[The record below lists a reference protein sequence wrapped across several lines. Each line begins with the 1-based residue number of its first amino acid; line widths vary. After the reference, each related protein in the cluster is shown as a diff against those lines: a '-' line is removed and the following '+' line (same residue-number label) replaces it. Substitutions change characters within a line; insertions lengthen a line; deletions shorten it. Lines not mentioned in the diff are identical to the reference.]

1 MVYTRGVA
9 EPDTYLREIEDLA
22 AQNLR
27 QPLAIVGFGGWIDA
41 GFAATGAVKYLVEH
55 MAAERIADLDPE
67 PFYAFT
73 DTRPR
78 VSHPAPGRRLH
89 LRAPRLRRDRGG
101 ALSG

>member
-1 MVYTRGVA
+1 MA
-9 EPDTYLREIEDLA
+9 ETTDYLREFEDLE

-27 QPLAIVGFGGWIDA
+27 RPLAIVGFGGWIDA

-55 MAAERIADLDPE
+55 MAAQRVAELDPE

-78 VSHPAPGRRLH
+78 V
-89 LRAPRLRRDRGG
+89 
-101 ALSG
+101 